1 MPNPVV
7 QRSPGKT
14 VIQISE
20 WIVDSGVE
28 RGNVMQIY
36 ISDWIVKVREGMLK
50 KIYISDWIVQVRE
63 GMLCKYIFL
72 TG

>member
-50 KIYISDWIVQVRE
+50 K
-63 GMLCKYIFL
+63 YIFL

>member
-14 VIQISE
+14 VIQISD
-20 WIVDSGVE
+20 WIVDSGGE
-28 RGNVMQIY
+28 RGDVMQIY
-36 ISDWIVKVREGMLK
+36 ISDWIVEL
-50 KIYISDWIVQVRE
+50 RE